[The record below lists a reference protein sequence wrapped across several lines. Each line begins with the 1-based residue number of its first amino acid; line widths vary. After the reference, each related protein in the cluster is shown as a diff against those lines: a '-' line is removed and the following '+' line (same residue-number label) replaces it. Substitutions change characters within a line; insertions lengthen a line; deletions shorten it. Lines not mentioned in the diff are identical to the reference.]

1 MSQVRL
7 PDALVERGA
16 EGKKI
21 VLLVLDG
28 LGGLPHP
35 DTGLTELET
44 ARTPHL
50 DILAS
55 RSSLGALIPVS
66 PGIAPG
72 SGPGHLSL
80 FGYDPVEYVI
90 GRGALSALGVGFDLR
105 AGDLASRLNL
115 ATLDGEGKIVDRR
128 AGRPSDEEG
137 QRVVDKVRGRLNPPD
152 GVQVFL
158 EHEKEHRVVLI
169 LRAPDLGADLADTDP
184 QSTGVPP
191 LPVRALDPGSERSAT
206 ILEDVLGQMGAI
218 LGDEPAVNG
227 VLARGFAAY
236 EGYPGFQERYGL
248 RALAI
253 AQYPMYRGV
262 ARLVGMDVLDIP
274 ADPPGLVS
282 VLEKHYQDY
291 DFFFLHFKYSDS
303 RGEDGDFSGKVRAI
317 ESVDP
322 LIPRILDLGPET
334 LVVTGD
340 HSTPATFR
348 AHSWHSVPVLLASP
362 WARPTGARFG
372 ESECRAGDLGT
383 FESKYLMALA
393 LAHAG
398 RLAKFGA

>member
-1 MSQVRL
+1 MSHVRL

-16 EGKKI
+16 EGRKI
-21 VLLVLDG
+21 VLFVLDG

-35 DTGLTELET
+35 ETGLTELET
-44 ARTPHL
+44 ARTPNL
-50 DILAS
+50 DALAG
-55 RSSLGALIPVS
+55 RSSLGAMVPVS

-105 AGDLASRLNL
+105 AGDLAARLNL
-115 ATLDGEGKIVDRR
+115 ATLDGEGRIVDRR

-137 QRVVDKVRGRLNPPD
+137 RRVVEKVRSHLKAPD
-152 GVQVFL
+152 GIQVFL

-169 LRAPDLGADLADTDP
+169 LRGPGLEANLADTDP
-184 QSTGVPP
+184 QSEGVPP
-191 LPVRALDPGSERSAT
+191 LGVRALDPGSERSAALLDG
-206 ILEDVLGQMGAI
+206 ILDQIRAI
-218 LGDEPAVNG
+218 LMDEAAVNG
-227 VLARGFAAY
+227 VLARGFASY
-236 EGYPGFQERYGL
+236 EGYPGFLERYGL
-248 RALAI
+248 RALVI

-274 ADPPGLVS
+274 SDPPELVDI
-282 VLEKHYQDY
+282 LERHFQDY
-291 DFFFLHFKYSDS
+291 DFFFLHFKYTDS
-303 RGEDGDFSGKVRAI
+303 RGEDGDFQGKVRAI

-322 LIPRILDLGPET
+322 LIPRILALSPEV

-348 AHSWHSVPVLLASP
+348 AHSWHPVPVLLASP
-362 WARPTGARFG
+362 WARPTGAGFG
-372 ESECRAGDLGT
+372 ESQCRLGDLGT
-383 FESKYLMALA
+383 FEGKHLMALA

>member
-1 MSQVRL
+1 MSRARL
-7 PDALVERGA
+7 PDAVVERGV

-21 VLLVLDG
+21 VLFVLDG
-28 LGGLPHP
+28 LGGLPRP
-35 DTGLTELET
+35 ETGLTELET
-44 ARTPHL
+44 AHTPHL
-50 DILAS
+50 DALA
-55 RSSLGALIPVS
+55 RLSSLGALIPVS
-66 PGIAPG
+66 PGITPG

-105 AGDLASRLNL
+105 AGDLAARLNL
-115 ATLDGEGKIVDRR
+115 ATLDGEGRILDRR

-137 QRVVDKVRGRLNPPD
+137 RRIVEKIRGGLEPPE
-152 GVQVFL
+152 GVEVFL
-158 EHEKEHRVVLI
+158 EHEKEHRVALI
-169 LRAPDLGADLADTDP
+169 LRGKGLGADLEDTDP
-184 QSTGVPP
+184 QATGVPP
-191 LPVRALDPGSERSAT
+191 LPVRALDQESERSAAL
-206 ILEDVLGQMGAI
+206 LEDVLGQMRAI
-218 LGDEPAVNG
+218 MEDEPAANG

-236 EGYPGFQERYGL
+236 EGYPGFLERYGL
-248 RALAI
+248 RALAV

-274 ADPPGLVS
+274 ADPPGLVN
-282 VLEKHYQDY
+282 VLERHFQDY
-291 DFFFLHFKYSDS
+291 DFFFLHFKYPDS
-303 RGEDGDFSGKVRAI
+303 RGEDGDFQEKVKAI

-322 LIPRILDLGPET
+322 LIPRIVELGPEV

-362 WARPTGARFG
+362 WARPSGVRFG
-372 ESECRAGDLGT
+372 ESECRTGDLGT
-383 FESKYLMALA
+383 FEGKHLMALA

>member
-1 MSQVRL
+1 MSPVRL
-7 PDALVERGA
+7 PDALVERGV

-35 DTGLTELET
+35 DSGLTELET

-50 DILAS
+50 DALAK
-55 RSSLGALIPVS
+55 RSSLGSMIPVGH
-66 PGIAPG
+66 GIAPG

-80 FGYDPVEYVI
+80 FGYDPVEYLI

-105 AGDLASRLNL
+105 AGDLAARLNL
-115 ATLDGEGKIVDRR
+115 ATLDEEGRIADRR
-128 AGRPSDEEG
+128 GGRPSDEEG
-137 QRVVDKVRGRLNPPD
+137 RRVVEKVRQHLRSPE
-152 GVQVFL
+152 GVEVFL
-158 EHEKEHRVVLI
+158 QHEKEHRVVLV
-169 LRAPDLGADLADTDP
+169 LRAPDLGAHLADTDP
-184 QSTGVPP
+184 QALGVPP
-191 LPVRALDPGSERSAT
+191 LPVKALDPKSERSADLLT
-206 ILEDVLGQMGAI
+206 DVLGQIMTI
-218 LGDEPAVNG
+218 LRDEAPVNG

-274 ADPPGLVS
+274 ADLPGLVT
-282 VLEKHYQDY
+282 VLEKHFQDY
-291 DFFFLHFKYSDS
+291 DFFFLHVKYPDS
-303 RGEDGDFSGKVRAI
+303 RGEDGDFNEKVKAI
-317 ESVDP
+317 EAVDP
-322 LIPRILDLGPET
+322 LIPGILELGPEV
-334 LVVTGD
+334 LAVTGD
-340 HSTPATFR
+340 HSTPATYR
-348 AHSWHSVPVLLASP
+348 AHSWHSVPVLLSSP

-372 ESECRAGDLGT
+372 ETECRTGDLGT
-383 FESKYLMALA
+383 FEGKHLMALA
-393 LAHAG
+393 LAHGG

>member
-1 MSQVRL
+1 
-7 PDALVERGA
+7 
-16 EGKKI
+16 
-21 VLLVLDG
+21 
-28 LGGLPHP
+28 
-35 DTGLTELET
+35 
-44 ARTPHL
+44 
-50 DILAS
+50 
-55 RSSLGALIPVS
+55 
-66 PGIAPG
+66 
-72 SGPGHLSL
+72 
-80 FGYDPVEYVI
+80 
-90 GRGALSALGVGFDLR
+90 
-105 AGDLASRLNL
+105 
-115 ATLDGEGKIVDRR
+115 
-128 AGRPSDEEG
+128 
-137 QRVVDKVRGRLNPPD
+137 
-152 GVQVFL
+152 
-158 EHEKEHRVVLI
+158 
-169 LRAPDLGADLADTDP
+169 
-184 QSTGVPP
+184 
-191 LPVRALDPGSERSAT
+191 VRALDPGSERSAT

-236 EGYPGFQERYGL
+236 ESYPGFQERYGL

-282 VLEKHYQDY
+282 VLEKHFQDY

-383 FESKYLMALA
+383 FEGKHLMALA